1 MNKSIKPLVCVL
13 VVSDLMFAT
22 RKLTQNYRYPA
33 SLLTTLWHRLI
44 VLHIVTRFQKS
55 VNIQCV

>member
-1 MNKSIKPLVCVL
+1 MLTNGI
-13 VVSDLMFAT
+13 
-22 RKLTQNYRYPA
+22 LTQHNRYPA

-55 VNIQCV
+55 VKTQTIMVVQP